1 MGYSY
6 SDANGYLDTG
16 PSINGLRELKI
27 LLKRTKT
34 HPAFDQFLEHGYT
47 NMLSALVAEC
57 KDLASQT
64 EDKNICYTLKHL
76 SLLAK
81 KADEVIILEM

>member
-16 PSINGLRELKI
+16 PSISGLSELKV
-27 LLKRTKT
+27 LLKRTKA
-34 HPAFDQFLEHGYT
+34 HPAFDQFIEHGYT
-47 NMLSALVAEC
+47 NMLSPLVAEC
-57 KDLASQT
+57 KDLAGQT
-64 EDKNICYTLKHL
+64 KNENIQYTLKHL

-81 KADEVIILEM
+81 KADEIIILVA